1 MTDPNRLTDDGSE
14 FERQVLLSGRS
25 DAMPETSARTI
36 LAALGLTTPAA
47 AAGAMVAGAKVSL
60 TKAAIA
66 LLGVGAAGGLALWQ
80 SDTLFEEPAP
90 PLVVSTAVEVPAPV
104 KAPSKIE
111 PAPPVAEEPEQAEPE
126 KEPVQ
131 APRQRVVTKA
141 DTLALEL
148 EAIDA
153 ARRALAR
160 GDHASAIRLLDRYA
174 ARFPKPRLGAE
185 ATVLRIETLA
195 ARGDKKAAARLGKAF
210 LTRDPN
216 GPYARRVRSLIG
228 ASSSSER

>member
-1 MTDPNRLTDDGSE
+1 
-14 FERQVLLSGRS
+14 
-25 DAMPETSARTI
+25 
-36 LAALGLTTPAA
+36 
-47 AAGAMVAGAKVSL
+47 
-60 TKAAIA
+60 AIA

-153 ARRALAR
+153 ARRSEER

-185 ATVLRIETLA
+185 ATVLRKIGRA
-195 ARGDKKAAARLGKAF
+195 SCRGR
-210 LTRDPN
+210 
-216 GPYARRVRSLIG
+216 
-228 ASSSSER
+228 